1 MSGHTTPPAGTA
13 PWSADGAPAAVQPVP
28 DPPAEV
34 RVVDAEDLARLAAE
48 TVALIEHH
56 RAELH
61 GTMAELTALQ
71 RAVRSELRTTLA
83 EVRALADRLDPAG
96 AVDPG
101 DG

>member
-1 MSGHTTPPAGTA
+1 MSGQTTPPAGTG
-13 PWSADGAPAAVQPVP
+13 PWSADGAPTAVQSVP
-28 DPPAEV
+28 DPPSEV
-34 RVVDAEDLARLAAE
+34 RVVDAEELARLAAE

-61 GTMAELTALQ
+61 ATMAELTALQ

-83 EVRALADRLDPAG
+83 EVRAFADRLDPAG
-96 AVDPG
+96 TAGPG

>member
-1 MSGHTTPPAGTA
+1 MSGQTTPPAGTA
-13 PWSADGAPAAVQPVP
+13 PWSADGSQSGVQPVQT
-28 DPPAEV
+28 PPSEV
-34 RVVDAEDLARLAAE
+34 RVVDAEELARLAAE

-56 RAELH
+56 RAELQA
-61 GTMAELTALQ
+61 TMAELTALQ

-96 AVDPG
+96 AAGPG

>member
-1 MSGHTTPPAGTA
+1 
-13 PWSADGAPAAVQPVP
+13 
-28 DPPAEV
+28 
-34 RVVDAEDLARLAAE
+34 
-48 TVALIEHH
+48 
-56 RAELH
+56 
-61 GTMAELTALQ
+61 MAELTALQ